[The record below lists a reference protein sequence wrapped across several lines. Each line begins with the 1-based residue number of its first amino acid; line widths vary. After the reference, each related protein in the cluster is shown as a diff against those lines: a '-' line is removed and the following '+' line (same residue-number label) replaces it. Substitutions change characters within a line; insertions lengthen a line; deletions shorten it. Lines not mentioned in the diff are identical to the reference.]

1 MRELEL
7 SVAPDSGDHQEPLRT
22 EAIDRQLHPQVAL
35 WMVRGVLGAFI
46 GTAALTLLSD
56 RMPRPPD
63 PTSFHL
69 AVVRSS
75 ETVPPPMSVVSS
87 PEPALDLAAAPENVV
102 REDREPNDSISVAP
116 APPTTHRVQRSTP
129 RNTKART
136 SRPAN
141 HYRQHRSIKRPFTT
155 IARGA
160 RRTIRTVG
168 RKLGRLL

>member
-1 MRELEL
+1 MHELEL

-22 EAIDRQLHPQVAL
+22 EPDDRRLHPQLAL

-46 GTAALTLLSD
+46 GTATLALLSE
-56 RMPRPPD
+56 RMTRIPD
-63 PTSFHL
+63 PTTFHL

-75 ETVPPPMSVVSS
+75 ETIAPPTSVVSS
-87 PEPALDLAAAPENVV
+87 PEPALDLAAAPESAV
-102 REDREPNDSISVAP
+102 REDPEPNDSIYIAP

-129 RNTKART
+129 RDTKAKT